1 MTPKAFEMVHLRP
14 EQVHFERHGDTL
26 SLTLSEQADVANAGG
41 DSRSDVP
48 GIQHYPRV
56 VLRCCFPVSE
66 ESVYL
71 SVRDA
76 STEEQ
81 EEIGL
86 IDDWTAL
93 APADR
98 EAVAAELGLHYFVP
112 QIKQVKQVK
121 EEFGFLYWTVETDK
135 GPKEFVMRNSVVHYA
150 REVGPEHWLL
160 IDVNQARYEIPKV
173 STLDVH
179 SQKLVKRFLY
189 L

>member
-1 MTPKAFEMVHLRP
+1 L
-14 EQVHFERHGDTL
+14 
-26 SLTLSEQADVANAGG
+26 EQADGVKVGG
-41 DSRSDVP
+41 DSRGEVP
-48 GIQHYPRV
+48 GVRHFPRV
-56 VLRCCFPVSE
+56 VLRLCFPVSAD
-66 ESVYL
+66 SVYL

-81 EEIGL
+81 EEIG
-86 IDDWTAL
+86 IIEDWMSL

-112 QIKQVKQVK
+112 RITRVLRVK

-135 GPKEFVMRNSVVHYA
+135 GPKEFIMRNSVVHYA

-173 STLDVH
+173 SALDAH

>member
-1 MTPKAFEMVHLRP
+1 MTPKAFELVRLRP

-26 SLTLSEQADVANAGG
+26 SLTLLERLDNANAGG
-41 DSRSDVP
+41 DSRNDVP
-48 GIQHYPRV
+48 GVKHFPRV
-56 VLRCCFPVSE
+56 VLRLCFPVSAD
-66 ESVYL
+66 SVYL

-81 EEIGL
+81 EEIG
-86 IDDWTAL
+86 IIEDWTAL

-112 QIKQVKQVK
+112 QIQRVVRIK

-135 GPKEFVMRNSVVHYA
+135 GPKEFIMRNSVVHFA

-160 IDVNQARYEIPKV
+160 IDVNQARYEIPNV
-173 STLDVH
+173 SALDAH
-179 SQKLVKRFLY
+179 SQRLVKRFLY